1 MDCSSN
7 KNNWQE
13 RTQYL
18 EILQGKFSSRG
29 TSHPYPVMDT
39 SMAENIPA
47 RRVQKGQSFSD
58 RVFVMKYHALQCCP
72 PKQ

>member
-18 EILQGKFSSRG
+18 EILQGKFSSRS
-29 TSHPYPVMDT
+29 TSSIPGYGYKHGRKYT
-39 SMAENIPA
+39 SKKGSERAELL
-47 RRVQKGQSFSD
+47 R
-58 RVFVMKYHALQCCP
+58 
-72 PKQ
+72 